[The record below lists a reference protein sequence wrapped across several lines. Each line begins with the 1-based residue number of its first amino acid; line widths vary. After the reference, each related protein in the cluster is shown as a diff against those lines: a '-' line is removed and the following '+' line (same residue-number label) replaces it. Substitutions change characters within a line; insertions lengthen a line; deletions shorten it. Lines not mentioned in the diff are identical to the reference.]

1 MELGGSQSV
10 PLCQSQNYFVNLHLE
25 IVSPNGDYQKHVIC
39 QVSKNKIWPRSVIH
53 GQLGLIFILI
63 FAKLS
68 KLSES
73 KLAFWIKNILGMI
86 FLKKLETGQ
95 VTVGDVGVGAQW
107 CLVVLVTS
115 IRLPLPTDVTQW
127 YISSSPRHSPP
138 LLILLCWT
146 IRLPFIFN
154 QWRQFWVKSRAINI
168 KNFAIVLPFR
178 IPRSSKVCSKC
189 TKWPF
194 RQSCDEVSRTLIIL
208 EVLKI
213 ERWMSRQLLLKKIC
227 HKASPLGSASDFYIL
242 NIQSPFGHFI
252 AHKPSSKTENLTF
265 RCVR

>member
-73 KLAFWIKNILGMI
+73 KLAFWMKNILGMI

-208 EVLKI
+208 EVLRISNDECPDSFCWKRFVI
-213 ERWMSRQLLLKKIC
+213 KLLPWVQLQTFISSIYSLHSAILLPINQVQKLRI
-227 HKASPLGSASDFYIL
+227 
-242 NIQSPFGHFI
+242 
-252 AHKPSSKTENLTF
+252 
-265 RCVR
+265 

>member
-86 FLKKLETGQ
+86 FLKK
-95 VTVGDVGVGAQW
+95 VGDGASYCWW
-107 CLVVLVTS
+107 CWSWCSMVFGGAC
-115 IRLPLPTDVTQW
+115 DVN
-127 YISSSPRHSPP
+127 SSSPPH
-138 LLILLCWT
+138 
-146 IRLPFIFN
+146 
-154 QWRQFWVKSRAINI
+154 WRYTVVYF
-168 KNFAIVLPFR
+168 VLPPTF
-178 IPRSSKVCSKC
+178 P
-189 TKWPF
+189 
-194 RQSCDEVSRTLIIL
+194 TLTNFT
-208 EVLKI
+208 
-213 ERWMSRQLLLKKIC
+213 LLNNTLAI
-227 HKASPLGSASDFYIL
+227 
-242 NIQSPFGHFI
+242 HF
-252 AHKPSSKTENLTF
+252 
-265 RCVR
+265 